1 MSSAS
6 IHAAAHAFDS
16 VADVYERARPGFPPE
31 AVAFVAER
39 LGIGRGTEVLDLG
52 AGTGKLAR
60 VLAPRGARVVAVE
73 PLAAMRAKL
82 TELAPDVEALE
93 GTAEAI
99 PLDDGSVD
107 AVTVAQAFH
116 WFRGDDA
123 LAEIHR
129 VLRPGGGLALLWN
142 RRDMNDPLQAA
153 FEEAV
158 GRHRGDAPAHR
169 SRRWREAFD
178 TTELFAPLVEVTFP
192 NVHRLD
198 RDALVGRAASISFVA
213 ALPEETRHAVLAEIA
228 ALAPDPPATV
238 TFPYVTEVYVTR
250 RR

>member
-1 MSSAS
+1 MSGTPIHHSAQ
-6 IHAAAHAFDS
+6 AFDS

-31 AVAFVAER
+31 AVAHVVER
-39 LGIGRGTEVLDLG
+39 LAIGPGTDVLDLG

-60 VLAPRGARVVAVE
+60 VLARRARVIAVE

-82 TELAPDVEALE
+82 AELAPGVDVLA

-107 AVTVAQAFH
+107 VVTVAQAFH
-116 WFRGDDA
+116 WFRGAEA

-142 RRDMNDPLQAA
+142 RRDMAAPIQVA
-153 FEEAV
+153 FERAI
-158 GRHRGDAPAHR
+158 GAYRGDAPAHR
-169 SRRWREAFD
+169 SGRWRAAFD
-178 TTELFAPLVEVTFP
+178 ATELFEPLHEATFP
-192 NVHRLD
+192 NVHRLE
-198 RDALVGRAASISFVA
+198 RAALVGRAASISFVA
-213 ALPEETRHAVLAEIA
+213 ELPEEERRGVLADVA
-228 ALAPDPPATV
+228 ALAPDPPGTV
-238 TFPYVTEVYVTR
+238 EFPYVTEVYVTR